1 MEPLDLHPHVDGIRH
16 TIRGL
21 FRKKEDAIRK
31 AESLA
36 RADLEVM
43 LMDFVSPKTTQLF
56 VVAAKHDIEPTRRT
70 GIPRRHTTDWEATRM
85 AVEAFRRTLGAAS
98 RSGDQGSM
106 VQGTGYSSSPS
117 LHYVVQLERNL
128 SGRILGHPLLHNC
141 HPPVSQC
148 KPSDGHILDKAVSWK
163 RDHRLAPF

>member
-1 MEPLDLHPHVDGIRH
+1 MLMAFDIQ
-16 TIRGL
+16 IRGL

-70 GIPRRHTTDWEATRM
+70 GIPRRPPTDWEATRM
-85 AVEAFRRTLGAAS
+85 AVEAFRRTLGPAS
-98 RSGDQGSM
+98 RSGDQGS
-106 VQGTGYSSSPS
+106 
-117 LHYVVQLERNL
+117 
-128 SGRILGHPLLHNC
+128 LLQ
-141 HPPVSQC
+141 V
-148 KPSDGHILDKAVSWK
+148 
-163 RDHRLAPF
+163 